1 MVYSE
6 RLIIYTI
13 RVRQTLIGG
22 AGMGLE
28 SIGSNIRKF
37 RLMKKI
43 RQEDLAEKAGLSTNY
58 VGSIERGEKVPSLEA
73 LIDIVNALGIS
84 ADMVLCDVVHTG
96 YEVRHSLLA
105 ERLEKLSQED
115 RARIYD
121 VIETLIRHST
131 RIMP

>member
-13 RVRQTLIGG
+13 RVRLTLIGG

-28 SIGSNIRKF
+28 SIGGNIRKF

-58 VGSIERGEKVPSLEA
+58 VGAIERGEKSPVS
-73 LIDIVNALGIS
+73 
-84 ADMVLCDVVHTG
+84 
-96 YEVRHSLLA
+96 
-105 ERLEKLSQED
+105 
-115 RARIYD
+115 
-121 VIETLIRHST
+121 
-131 RIMP
+131 